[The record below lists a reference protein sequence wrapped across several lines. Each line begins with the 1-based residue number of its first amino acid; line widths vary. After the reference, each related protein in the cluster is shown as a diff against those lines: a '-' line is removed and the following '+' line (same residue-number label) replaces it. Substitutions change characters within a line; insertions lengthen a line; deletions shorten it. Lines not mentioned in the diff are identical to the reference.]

1 MNTIET
7 LPKSVECDGDVFFLT
22 MYITAWDKY
31 CLCYR
36 GMEKDE
42 GGNRKTILSVVVEGE
57 CPDKPEYKI
66 PDDINIIADAVDFD
80 DAVRIIRTRINK
92 NFKSIL
98 RYSE

>member
-1 MNTIET
+1 MIET
-7 LPKSVECDGDVFFLT
+7 LPKSVECGGDTYFLS

-42 GGNRKTILSVVVEGE
+42 MGVHKSILSVVVEGE
-57 CPDKPEYKI
+57 RPDKPAYEI
-66 PDDINIIADAVDFD
+66 PDDITVIADAIDLD
-80 DAVRIIRTRINK
+80 DAVRITRIRINK

-98 RYSE
+98 RYSD